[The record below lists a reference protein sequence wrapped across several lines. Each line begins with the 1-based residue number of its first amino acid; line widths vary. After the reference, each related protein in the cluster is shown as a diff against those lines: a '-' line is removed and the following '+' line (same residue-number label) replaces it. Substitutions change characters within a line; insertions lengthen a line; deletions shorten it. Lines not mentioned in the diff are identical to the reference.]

1 MADYHHGV
9 RITEVKDGARFVR
22 TVSTSVIGMVCT
34 SNDAD
39 ASAFPLNRPVLLTD
53 VRKAIAKAGVNG
65 TLRPALQAIADQCS
79 PLVVVVR
86 VPTGTDDATTTSN
99 VIGGTETGSY
109 TGLSALLAAQVQLG
123 VRPRILGAPG
133 VDTQPVAVALATIAQ
148 KLGGMAYVSAGT
160 SANKEDAVLYRK
172 SFAQREVMIVWP
184 DFVAFDTVTN
194 TAKPAY
200 AVARALG
207 LRARID
213 QEQGW
218 HKTLSNV
225 AVNGV
230 TGLSRD
236 VHWDL
241 QDPNTDA
248 GYLNAGDVTTLI
260 NNKGPRFW
268 GSRTCSD
275 DPRFA
280 FESAV
285 RTSQV
290 IADTFAEH
298 CFPDV
303 DSPLTP
309 QRVKDIIESLNA
321 QFRAWKNGGY
331 ILGGKCWF
339 DPDANPNESI
349 AAGRLRLSY
358 DYTPVPPMEDL
369 MLSATIT
376 DEYISDFASRLS
388 T

>member
-9 RITEVKDGARFVR
+9 RVIESTDGPRTIR
-22 TVSTSVIGMVCT
+22 TVSTSVIGVVCT

-39 ASAFPLNRPVLLTD
+39 TAAFPINRPVLITD
-53 VRKAIAKAGVNG
+53 VRRAIGKAGLNG
-65 TLRPALQAIADQCS
+65 TLRPTLQAIADQCS
-79 PLVVVVR
+79 PMVVAVR
-86 VPTGTDDATTTSN
+86 VPTGADDATTTSN

-109 TGLSALLAAQVQLG
+109 TGLSALLAAHAQLG

-133 VDTQPVAVALATIAQ
+133 VDTQPVAVALGVVAK
-148 KLGGMAYVSAGT
+148 KLRAMAYVSAGT
-160 SANKEDAVLYRK
+160 SANKEDAALYRK
-172 SFAQREVMIVWP
+172 TFAQRELMVIWP
-184 DFVAFDTVTN
+184 DFVAWDTATS

-200 AVARALG
+200 ATARALG

-241 QDPNTDA
+241 QDPDTDA
-248 GYLNAGDVTTLI
+248 GYLNASDVTTLI

-298 CFPDV
+298 CFTYIDA
-303 DSPLTP
+303 PLTP
-309 QRVKDIIESLNA
+309 QRIKDLIEAMNA
-321 QFRAWKNGGY
+321 QFRQWKNTGY
-331 ILGGKCWF
+331 LLGGKCWY
-339 DPDANPNESI
+339 DPDANPKESV
-349 AAGRLRLSY
+349 AAGRLRIAY

-369 MLSATIT
+369 TLVATIT
-376 DEYISDFASRLS
+376 DEYINDFASRLS
-388 T
+388 A